1 MSTTT
6 ERLDTMSTDLLS
18 GPLAAALDENRS
30 AIIRVLVVDD
40 HHVVREGLRRM
51 LELES
56 GIQVVGEARSGEEAV
71 VKALSLQ
78 PDVIVMDLKMPGM
91 DGIAAT
97 REIKKQMPKIGILVL
112 TLYAEDFV
120 KQAVEAG
127 VSGYLLKDSD
137 CEQITR
143 AIHEV
148 YAGLCPIAPSLTRD
162 LVMEYAELSR
172 TSRASILTRRQLE
185 ILRLIAEGESGKEIA
200 RRLFIST
207 STVKREVR
215 QILSKLKVN
224 DRAQAVSE
232 AIRRRLI

>member
-1 MSTTT
+1 MTSVLLPGTIPEVIMT
-6 ERLDTMSTDLLS
+6 ERPS
-18 GPLAAALDENRS
+18 G
-30 AIIRVLVVDD
+30 IRVLIVDD

-51 LELES
+51 LEMEN
-56 GIQVVGEARSGEEAV
+56 GIQVIGEARSGEEAIA
-71 VKALSLQ
+71 KAVSLS

-91 DGIAAT
+91 DGITAT
-97 REIKKQMPKIGILVL
+97 REIKERLPDVGILVL

-137 CEQITR
+137 CEQITQ
-143 AIHEV
+143 AIHQV
-148 YAGLCPIAPSLTRD
+148 YEGLCPIAPSLTRD

-172 TSRASILTRRQLE
+172 SSRASILTKRQLE
-185 ILRLIAEGESGKEIA
+185 ILRLIAEGENGKEIGN
-200 RRLFIST
+200 RLFIST
-207 STVKREVR
+207 STVKREIR

-232 AIRRRLI
+232 AIKRRLI

>member
-1 MSTTT
+1 MTSVLLPGTMPEVIMT
-6 ERLDTMSTDLLS
+6 ERPPS
-18 GPLAAALDENRS
+18 
-30 AIIRVLVVDD
+30 IRVLVVDD

-51 LELES
+51 LEMEN
-56 GIQVVGEARSGEEAV
+56 GIQVIGEARSGEEAIA
-71 VKALSLQ
+71 KAVSLS

-91 DGIAAT
+91 DGITAT
-97 REIKKQMPKIGILVL
+97 REIKERLPNVGILVL

-137 CEQITR
+137 CEQITQ
-143 AIHEV
+143 AIHQV
-148 YAGLCPIAPSLTRD
+148 YEGLCPIAPSLTRD

-172 TSRASILTRRQLE
+172 SSRASILTKRQLE
-185 ILRLIAEGESGKEIA
+185 ILRLIAEGESGKEIGNL
-200 RRLFIST
+200 LFIST
-207 STVKREVR
+207 STVKREIR

-232 AIRRRLI
+232 AIKRRLI